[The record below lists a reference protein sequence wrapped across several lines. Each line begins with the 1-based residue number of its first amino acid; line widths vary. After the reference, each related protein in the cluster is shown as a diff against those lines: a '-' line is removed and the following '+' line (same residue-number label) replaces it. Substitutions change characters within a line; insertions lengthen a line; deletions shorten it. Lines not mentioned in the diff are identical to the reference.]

1 MQKYDAF
8 VSYSSADWRSCLA
21 LCERL
26 KQDGVRLWLDRWNI
40 APGENIVSRIDDG
53 LENSQALLLLA
64 SPNAFQSDWSEI
76 ERTSQMFRDPGG
88 QKCRL
93 IPILIEN
100 CKFPIMLAN
109 LKYIDYRDRS
119 EDAYY
124 EILCACSPPARVVTH
139 GGLTT
144 IIFREHPTV
153 DWTDSA
159 MIWQGLQPAQRRAIV
174 VDLSRCRYLESA
186 DLAFIFRLH
195 KRVCEINGK
204 MAVYA
209 ADQGLLELF
218 RITKFDRS
226 LTIFDSRAQA
236 VEFVNSGS

>member
-124 EILCACSPPARVVTH
+124 EILCACSPPARGVKP
-139 GGLTT
+139 GGITST
-144 IIFREHPTV
+144 ILV
-153 DWTDSA
+153 D
-159 MIWQGLQPAQRRAIV
+159 V
-174 VDLSRCRYLESA
+174 KKLESKDGA
-186 DLAFIFRLH
+186 
-195 KRVCEINGK
+195 
-204 MAVYA
+204 
-209 ADQGLLELF
+209 
-218 RITKFDRS
+218 RS
-226 LTIFDSRAQA
+226 R
-236 VEFVNSGS
+236 EG